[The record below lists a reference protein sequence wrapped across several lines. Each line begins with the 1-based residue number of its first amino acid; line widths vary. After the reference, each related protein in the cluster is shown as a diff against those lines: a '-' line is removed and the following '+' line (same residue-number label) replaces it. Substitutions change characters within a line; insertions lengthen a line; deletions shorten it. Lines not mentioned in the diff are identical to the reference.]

1 MLRKYR
7 QNIANKEQHP
17 HDSMNRRR
25 NRLLYLLPMVL
36 VPLIA
41 GLVVITIVNKKAGV
55 SRPERTSNHENSTI
69 IKTTLRDKT
78 EKGLSPDTV
87 QIMLRNKGIFDS
99 RRNPS
104 GHGISQV

>member
-1 MLRKYR
+1 M
-7 QNIANKEQHP
+7 
-17 HDSMNRRR
+17 
-25 NRLLYLLPMVL
+25 
-36 VPLIA
+36 
-41 GLVVITIVNKKAGV
+41 NKKAGV

-104 GHGISQV
+104 GHGISHRYEAQNGVTVVYDHATGLMWQQSSRTA